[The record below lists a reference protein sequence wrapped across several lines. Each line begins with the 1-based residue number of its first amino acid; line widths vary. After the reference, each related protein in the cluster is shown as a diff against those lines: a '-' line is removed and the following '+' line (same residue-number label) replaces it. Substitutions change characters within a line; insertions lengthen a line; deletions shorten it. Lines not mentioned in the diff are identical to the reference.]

1 MTNEQAISH
10 IKDIIC
16 ENNTVR
22 HSDMVVF
29 EEEKKALYKA
39 IQALEQMK
47 EGHWIADVDKWGD
60 IVTTVNGYR
69 CSECGEFNSCHDNFC
84 PNCGARMGVNE

>member
-29 EEEKKALYKA
+29 EEEKKALYMA
-39 IQALEQMK
+39 IQALEQIKKVK
-47 EGHWIADVDKWGD
+47 EIIIQHDSDMMPEDFWYIDK
-60 IVTTVNGYR
+60 IREAV
-69 CSECGEFNSCHDNFC
+69 SE
-84 PNCGARMGVNE
+84 

>member
-1 MTNEQAISH
+1 MTTQQAISH

-29 EEEKKALYKA
+29 EEEKKALYIA
-39 IQALEQMK
+39 RQALEQIQQIK
-47 EGHWIADVDKWGD
+47 DIIIQHDADRMPEDFWYIDEIREV
-60 IVTTVNGYR
+60 VNK
-69 CSECGEFNSCHDNFC
+69 
-84 PNCGARMGVNE
+84 